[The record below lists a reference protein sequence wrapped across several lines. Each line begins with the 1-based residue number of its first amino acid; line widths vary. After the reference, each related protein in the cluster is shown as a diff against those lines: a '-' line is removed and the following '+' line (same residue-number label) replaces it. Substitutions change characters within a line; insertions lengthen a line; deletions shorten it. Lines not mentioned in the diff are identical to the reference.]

1 MRRRYAVLA
10 VPLAAGA
17 LALVWWAPWSSS
29 PDPVARAR
37 AAFGDL
43 PVVHVVARPS
53 SLRSASPLRPQ
64 MTVRETEIWY
74 DASRDRMHVVEEQN
88 GLVQS
93 ERVGRPPPGISPLL
107 AFVLHYRSELVDR
120 TLRDSGRDVVQS
132 RPVVWLRGSAYQV
145 AVDPVSYQ
153 PLWVA
158 DPGGRAEALVQ
169 LVLAETKPYDPVDFL
184 TAKQRKP
191 RHL

>member
-1 MRRRYAVLA
+1 MRRGYAVLA

-17 LALVWWAPWSSS
+17 VAVAWWAPWSSS
-29 PDPVARAR
+29 PDPLARAG
-37 AAFGDL
+37 AAFGDF

-53 SLRSASPLRPQ
+53 SPRSASPLRPL

-74 DASRDRMHVVEEQN
+74 DASRDRMHVVEQHN
-88 GLVQS
+88 GLVKT
-93 ERVGRPPPGISPLL
+93 ERVGRPPPGTSPLL
-107 AFVLHYRSELVDR
+107 AFVLHYRSDLADR
-120 TLRDSGRDVVQS
+120 ALRVSGRDVVEN
-132 RPVVWLRGSAYQV
+132 RPVIWLRGSAYQV

-158 DPGGRAEALVQ
+158 GPDARPEAPLQ
-169 LVLAETKPYDPVDFL
+169 LVLAETKPYDPADFL
-184 TAKQRKP
+184 TTKQRKP